1 MLAAI
6 RAPTAFDFLK
16 VATLGAIWGSAFLAI
31 KVSVHETGPSWLV
44 FIRVIIALLPI
55 AIYAWWR
62 GDHMPPDARDW
73 WLIFFMSLLNTVG
86 PFFLI
91 SWAEL
96 HIPAGVTSLIMGVG
110 PLGTMIAAHFT
121 TPDDKFSGG
130 KLIGMVFGFLGLAII
145 AVPDLQDGVH
155 YNLLAYGAVL
165 GGLACYVV
173 SGTMIRFISRTPV
186 PMMTAL
192 NMAIAALAMI
202 PAIAIEPLPQLSGKG
217 WLAAI
222 YLGLVCTGLAYLLRT
237 HIVLTIGQSYMSMA
251 SYVMPLCGVFLSA
264 LLLGEAITWPILAAL
279 ALIVAGF
286 TVSQAR
292 SLTSSAAGSA
302 TTGGP
307 PPRGQPLE

>member
-6 RAPTAFDFLK
+6 RPPTAFDILK
-16 VATLGAIWGSAFLAI
+16 VAVLGAIWGSAFLAI
-31 KVSVHETGPSWLV
+31 KVAVHETGPSWLV
-44 FIRVIIALLPI
+44 FIRVIIALVPI
-55 AIYAWWR
+55 ALFAWWR
-62 GDHMPPDARDW
+62 GDRLPPNLREW
-73 WLIFFMSLLNTVG
+73 RLILVMSLLNTVG

-96 HIPAGVTSLIMGVG
+96 HIPAGVASLIMGVG

-121 TPDDKFSGG
+121 TPDDRFSGG
-130 KLIGMVFGFLGLAII
+130 KLLGMVFGFLGLAII
-145 AVPDLQDGVH
+145 ALPDLHGGAG

-165 GGLACYVV
+165 GGLGCYVV
-173 SGTMIRFISRTPV
+173 SGTMIRFIRRTPV

-192 NMAIAALAMI
+192 NMAIAAIAMI
-202 PAIAIEPLPQLSGKG
+202 PAIALEPLPDLSGPG
-217 WLAAI
+217 WFAAL

-286 TVSQAR
+286 AVSR
-292 SLTSSAAGSA
+292 SLTSNAAGSA
-302 TTGGP
+302 TTS
-307 PPRGQPLE
+307 RR